1 MLRAEGQ
8 RAGGKPSECTAQET
22 GPLPPAAGKQGQR
35 GSALEGGCSRGQTR
49 AHSRSWEATLPAVG
63 RMGYQACGKHFGGGK
78 KDRPQA
84 LEAMVQAY
92 EEEKPMKE
100 LVQIKGWGCNCI

>member
-22 GPLPPAAGKQGQR
+22 APLPPAAGKQGQR

-84 LEAMVQAY
+84 LGADGGAGTGVPGPRV
-92 EEEKPMKE
+92 EEGHP
-100 LVQIKGWGCNCI
+100 GSGADAP